1 MSKFKTEQSSTPA
14 AGPKGALN
22 RANLVTQAL
31 PNGEAEL
38 PDPESG
44 GTCQRRP
51 PGDAAAVSGPALTP
65 RKDRPINFTLPK
77 IKGPENLAK
86 ALGAILEAVAQGE
99 ITPEEGQ
106 TLTAM
111 LEAYRKGLETA
122 DFEARLTALE
132 RRMLPG

>member
-1 MSKFKTEQSSTPA
+1 M
-14 AGPKGALN
+14 
-22 RANLVTQAL
+22 
-31 PNGEAEL
+31 
-38 PDPESG
+38 
-44 GTCQRRP
+44 
-51 PGDAAAVSGPALTP
+51 SGPAFTP

-111 LEAYRKGLETA
+111 REAYRKGLETV